1 MFVKRDTNVPKP
13 RSEET
18 EDVGATAS
26 DVSFNTDGYE
36 KSASEYCRVFYSLFS
51 FKNNDQ

>member
-1 MFVKRDTNVPKP
+1 MFVKRDTNAPKP

-18 EDVGATAS
+18 DEIGPTAS
-26 DVSFNTDGYE
+26 DASLNTDGYE
-36 KSASEYCRVFYSLFS
+36 KSEYCRVFYSPFS